1 LPSPTSEETRNEQEK
16 KTLRHEDKAASA
28 TKMHLRDNRIVR
40 FLFEAYYELRYKV
53 TWPTFKEARNLTIVV
68 IMFSTAIGA
77 ILIGADLVLNHL
89 FLLISGK

>member
-1 LPSPTSEETRNEQEK
+1 
-16 KTLRHEDKAASA
+16 LRHEDKAASA
-28 TKMHLRDNRIVR
+28 TKMHVRDNRIVR

-77 ILIGADLVLNHL
+77 ILIGADFVLNHL